1 MSVEEANPIVKIV
14 EKGAENGADNV
25 LNLADYEPVIKVEDK
40 TVFIRFKNPG
50 DKWLLFF
57 HPYFF
62 ETMGYTTVH
71 TYLLTEKVV
80 VGGRIMSEGE
90 RISSDEIEGGAMSS
104 GEKKSSGLPLPFS
117 LFFKLFHVF
126 HLFSFSWKYRPPKS
140 SPTYKMTTNENAG
153 KLPLYQKYLEQGDTE
168 KKEAEKGSVFSNILA
183 KLNFGSSDDQTT
195 TENKEETM
203 NSEFWEIRLSK
214 EEYDHMHENERIQRE
229 ITIRTKYKSPV
240 ILLPTK

>member
-1 MSVEEANPIVKIV
+1 MSGQEAIPIVKIV
-14 EKGAENGADNV
+14 KKGVENGEDNV
-25 LNLADYEPVIKVEDK
+25 LDLADYEPEIKIEDK

-50 DKWLLFF
+50 NKWLLFF

-80 VGGRIMSEGE
+80 GGRIMS
-90 RISSDEIEGGAMSS
+90 DEMEGGS
-104 GEKKSSGLPLPFS
+104 GENKSSGLPLPFS
-117 LFFKLFHVF
+117 LFFRLFHVF

-140 SPTYKMTTNENAG
+140 TPTYKMATDGNAG

-168 KKEAEKGSVFSNILA
+168 KKEAEKGSLFSNILA
-183 KLNFGSSDDQTT
+183 KLNFGTSDDQTT
-195 TENKEETM
+195 STENQEETI

-214 EEYDHMHENERIQRE
+214 EEYDHIQENERIQRE
-229 ITIRTKYKSPV
+229 ITIRKKYKSPV
-240 ILLPTK
+240 ILLPRIKTN